1 VIRLTQTLAHFMY
14 SIIIS
19 VWMLHI
25 VATITPGANTLLV
38 SQLAASNLRKSAM
51 YAALGV
57 AVGSASWAALAV
69 LGVNIIFIAFP
80 VLRLSLQI
88 VGGLYLLYLAIRL
101 WRSGASNPNIG
112 GHSFLPVAAFRL
124 GLLTNFTNPKAAL
137 FFGSVFSTCFPS
149 TPDASLCIA
158 VVAVIFFNS
167 LGWYSLLVHLFS
179 RESVRVAYLR
189 RQRAVA
195 KVAGI
200 VLGSLGFRFLLLS
213 FQEVKS

>member
-1 VIRLTQTLAHFMY
+1 MY

-19 VWMLHI
+19 VWLLHI

-101 WRSGASNPNIG
+101 WRSGTSNPNIG

-137 FFGSVFSTCFPS
+137 FFGSVFSACFPS
-149 TPDASLCIA
+149 GPDAGLCVA

-167 LGWYSLLVHLFS
+167 LGWYSLVVYLFS

-200 VLGSLGFRFLLLS
+200 VLGALGFRFLLLS
-213 FQEVKS
+213 FQEAKS